1 MNILILGATGR
12 VGSNI
17 LTLALSDR
25 HQVTVLARSPEKLPT
40 NSNLTIVEGDVLNED
55 VVEKAAKGVD
65 VIVSALGTDKTTTLS
80 ESTPI
85 LIRVMKNQQINRIIT
100 VGTAGILNSRVEPT
114 LYRFESSE
122 SKRKTTRAAREH
134 LSVYEM
140 LSASDLDW
148 TIICPTYLPDGPAKG
163 EYRVEKEYLPDGGRE
178 ISTADTAAFVYKELF
193 DRNHSR
199 KRVGIAY

>member
-1 MNILILGATGR
+1 MNILMLGATGR

-17 LTLALSDR
+17 LKLALSDQ

-65 VIVSALGTDKTTTLS
+65 VIISALGTDKTTTLS

-85 LIRVMKNQQINRIIT
+85 LMRVMKNQRINRIIT
-100 VGTAGILNSRVEPT
+100 VGTAGILNSRIEPT

-122 SKRKTTRAAREH
+122 SKRKTTRAAKEH
-134 LSVYEM
+134 LSVYET
-140 LSASDLDW
+140 LSANDLDW
-148 TIICPTYLPDGPAKG
+148 SIICPTYLPDGPAKG
-163 EYRVEKEYLPDGGRE
+163 EYRVEEDYLPDGGRE
-178 ISTADTAAFVYKELF
+178 ISTADTAAFVYKELI
-193 DRNHSR
+193 DGNHSC

>member
-17 LTLALSDR
+17 LRLALSDR

-40 NSNLTIVEGDVLNED
+40 NSNLTIVEGDVLNEE

-85 LIRVMKNQQINRIIT
+85 LLRVMKNQRINRIIT
-100 VGTAGILNSRVEPT
+100 VGTAGILNSRIEPT

-122 SKRKTTRAAREH
+122 SKRKTTRAAKEH
-134 LSVYEM
+134 LSVYET
-140 LSASDLDW
+140 LSTSDLDW
-148 TIICPTYLPDGPAKG
+148 SIICPTYLPDGPAKG
-163 EYRVEKEYLPDGGRE
+163 EYRVEEDYLPDGGRE
-178 ISTADTAAFVYKELF
+178 ISTADTAAFVYKELI
-193 DRNHSR
+193 DGNHSC

>member
-17 LTLALSDR
+17 LRLALSDR

-40 NSNLTIVEGDVLNED
+40 NSNLTIVEGDVLNEE
-55 VVEKAAKGVD
+55 VVERAAKGVD

-85 LIRVMKNQQINRIIT
+85 LIRVMKNQRINRIIT
-100 VGTAGILNSRVEPT
+100 VGTAGILNSRIEPT

-122 SKRKTTRAAREH
+122 SKRKTTRAAKEH
-134 LSVYEM
+134 LSVYET
-140 LSASDLDW
+140 LSTSDLEW
-148 TIICPTYLPDGPAKG
+148 SIICPTYLPDGPAKG
-163 EYRVEKEYLPDGGRE
+163 EYRVEEDYLPDGGRE
-178 ISTADTAAFVYKELF
+178 ISTADTAAFVYKELI
-193 DRNHSR
+193 DGNHSC